1 MFHFLFP
8 FVLAFLSVLHLLFLH
23 ETGSKNP
30 LGVPSDYDKVPFH
43 TYYTS
48 KDTVGFVVFFGFLA
62 WLSLLYPTAL
72 SDPEN
77 FIPANPLVT
86 PPHIQ
91 PEWYFLFAYAILRS
105 IPKKLG
111 GVVALV
117 MAILVLFLVP
127 LMHFSSQNA
136 CCFRPFRQ
144 VLFWLVVGN
153 FCILTWIGRQPVE
166 APFIF
171 LGQLASVFYFLSF
184 LVLIPLSGFFEKEFC
199 RSFCLGSLKRPI
211 L

>member
-1 MFHFLFP
+1 M
-8 FVLAFLSVLHLLFLH
+8 LHLLFLH

-48 KDTVGFVVFFGFLA
+48 KDTVGFIVFFAALA
-62 WLSLLYPTAL
+62 FLSLLYPTAL

-105 IPKKLG
+105 IPNKLG
-111 GVVALV
+111 GVIALV
-117 MAILVLFLVP
+117 MSILVLFIVP
-127 LMHFSSQNA
+127 LVHFSKQKA
-136 CCFRPFRQ
+136 CSFRPLSQ
-144 VLFWLVVGN
+144 VVFWLVVGK

-166 APFIF
+166 DPYIF
-171 LGQLASVFYFLSF
+171 LGQLASIFYFFSF
-184 LVLIPLSGFFEKEFC
+184 VVLMPLRGYMEKEIC
-199 RSFCLGSLKRPI
+199 YSF
-211 L
+211 